1 LRNLHVRSLGVF
13 AALVSLTAP
22 LLVTW
27 SLAQPAQSSEKTR
40 AQESRRSLRSLFDAE
55 WQYELRKDP
64 EAATALG
71 DSRYNDRLSDDSV
84 AAYNADLEQRRKFL
98 DRFEAIDPTGL
109 SAQDALSRMLMIR
122 GLRQDIEGAQFKPWE
137 MPVNQMD
144 GPHLSLVDLV
154 TLTPFE
160 DVKDYDNYL
169 SRLHQ
174 IPRLFD
180 QVIAN
185 MRQGIQDRLM
195 PPRDLLEKVAV
206 QAQEIADKTGA
217 DSPFAQPEEKFPAG
231 IPAAEQQRL
240 RAAALAAIKNEIDPA
255 YQKFASFVRDEYA
268 PHGRSEPGIWSLPDG
283 GQRYRFAIR
292 QITTTDLSPEQIHQ
306 IGIKQIAE
314 TEAEMLALAH
324 QLGFNDLASLNE
336 HIKEDRALYA
346 SSGKQLLAL
355 YGHYAEQ
362 MEAQL
367 PSLFRRL
374 PRNQLVVVPMDSFRA
389 KNAVPA
395 DYTPGAED
403 GSRPGRINVN
413 ESAPESRLVLNV
425 EAIAYH
431 EGVPGH
437 HLQISVAQ
445 ELRELPAFRRN
456 GEYTAFVEGWA
467 LYAERLGK
475 EIGFYQD
482 PYSDYGRLENEMW
495 RAIRLVIDTGVHE
508 KHWSREQ
515 MVEYFHRYTA
525 MDEPN
530 IQTEVDRYIAWPG
543 QALAYKLG
551 QLEILKLRAQ
561 AREKLGDRF
570 DIRAF
575 HDQVIGSGPLPLDVL
590 DSQVEAWISAQAK
603 P

>member
-1 LRNLHVRSLGVF
+1 
-13 AALVSLTAP
+13 
-22 LLVTW
+22 
-27 SLAQPAQSSEKTR
+27 
-40 AQESRRSLRSLFDAE
+40 
-55 WQYELRKDP
+55 
-64 EAATALG
+64 
-71 DSRYNDRLSDDSV
+71 
-84 AAYNADLEQRRKFL
+84 
-98 DRFEAIDPTGL
+98 
-109 SAQDALSRMLMIR
+109 
-122 GLRQDIEGAQFKPWE
+122 
-137 MPVNQMD
+137 
-144 GPHLSLVDLV
+144 
-154 TLTPFE
+154 
-160 DVKDYDNYL
+160 
-169 SRLHQ
+169 
-174 IPRLFD
+174 
-180 QVIAN
+180 
-185 MRQGIQDRLM
+185 
-195 PPRDLLEKVAV
+195 
-206 QAQEIADKTGA
+206 
-217 DSPFAQPEEKFPAG
+217 
-231 IPAAEQQRL
+231 
-240 RAAALAAIKNEIDPA
+240 
-255 YQKFASFVRDEYA
+255 
-268 PHGRSEPGIWSLPDG
+268 
-283 GQRYRFAIR
+283 
-292 QITTTDLSPEQIHQ
+292 
-306 IGIKQIAE
+306 
-314 TEAEMLALAH
+314 
-324 QLGFNDLASLNE
+324 
-336 HIKEDRALYA
+336 
-346 SSGKQLLAL
+346 
-355 YGHYAEQ
+355 
-362 MEAQL
+362 MEAKL

-374 PRNQLVVVPMDSFRA
+374 PENQLVVVPMDSFRA

-413 ESAPESRLVLNV
+413 ESAPESRLVLNI

-551 QLEILKLRAQ
+551 QLEILKLRAR

-575 HDQVIGSGPLPLDVL
+575 HDEVIGSGPLPLDVL